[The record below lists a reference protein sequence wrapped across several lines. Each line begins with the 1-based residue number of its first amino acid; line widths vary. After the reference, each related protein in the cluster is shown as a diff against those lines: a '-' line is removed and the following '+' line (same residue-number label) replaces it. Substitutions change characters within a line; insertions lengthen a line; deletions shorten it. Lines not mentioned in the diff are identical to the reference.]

1 MKMDEVITT
10 IENERGAFF
19 KILSETD
26 GVKTDSQGVR
36 VIYAL
41 RGLDFRLGVT
51 INQKHL
57 DACASFMDGE
67 WIYFV
72 SYQDPSTKEWDNIY
86 SSRNTPEG
94 LIELLFSQK

>member
-1 MKMDEVITT
+1 MQMDEAITT
-10 IENERGAFF
+10 IENERDAFF

-26 GVKTDSQGVR
+26 GIKTDSCGVS

-51 INQKHL
+51 INHKHL

-67 WIYFV
+67 WVYFV

-86 SSRNTPEG
+86 PSSNTPEG
-94 LIELLFSQK
+94 LIKLLFSQK

>member
-1 MKMDEVITT
+1 MQMDEAITT
-10 IENERGAFF
+10 IENEREAFF

-26 GVKTDSQGVR
+26 GVKTDSQGVN

-51 INQKHL
+51 INHKHL
-57 DACASFMDGE
+57 EACVSFMDGE
-67 WIYFV
+67 WVYFV
-72 SYQDPSTKEWDNIY
+72 SYQDPSTKEWYNIY
-86 SSRNTPEG
+86 PSLNTPEG